1 MKPNISPL
9 LWLAKQYLRY
19 NPFFIYGDKNPLLH
33 QTEIVAR
40 TLFIKPMRILLADV
54 IGLGK
59 TITALRTLKV
69 LGRYTDIKKVL
80 IVVPSILME
89 QWKDDM
95 RSMGIDP
102 KLIDREKLDFYRR
115 SGGFQSGWYIGSMD
129 TLKRPEYQNL
139 LLREKWN
146 AIIVDEAHKLGIP
159 GSEPNDRWKN
169 LGRVLI
175 ENRDA
180 VLLLL
185 SATPHRGKP
194 KDYLARLALIDP
206 TLLDVTNVG
215 ALDKVFDKP
224 EFYRRTHNVIL
235 FRRSKDDVNRF
246 YEKREIFKPCL
257 MMAVLTEPNEEEKRF
272 LRIVTELATTYLNS
286 YYARML
292 SEFGWKTGRAQGIV
306 GLLKTLL
313 IKRGLSSPQ
322 SLVKTFSK
330 LVMKR
335 GRFTELMEQGYSFEQ
350 VQEKLAEELEEYSK
364 HLDEMLTG
372 DIEDYEKEFDEEF
385 DNLASY
391 FDKFLGE
398 EFKEKLEEARESAER
413 ILRGEVE
420 DSKIETLKKIL
431 RVVLQESSE
440 QLPNDFKDLP
450 SGKVIIFTEFKD
462 TAYYLYERLRRWT
475 LESFGT
481 EEIVQVF
488 TSDNRGEVEKIKKW
502 LAEDG
507 KKVLITTDVA
517 GEGLN
522 LQAANVLIN
531 YEIAWS
537 PIRLEQRIGRIW
549 RYGQQKTTY
558 VFNMFLADALEKT
571 VADIVFSKLYGISV
585 SVGKLEPII
594 GERILYSTLKNELL
608 EHAIGERTSIGGLM
622 PIEIDFKGNKL
633 TLSEKRIIELITKD
647 AQAFV
652 AAFINGLRKLIRE
665 IRYKRIYPIPSTPEV
680 LRKELKLLTGFSET
694 QEVIEFIKEL
704 LVAIS
709 DLMAYSAK
717 IYRERIVVKD
727 EAGRAYVFN
736 LDNPERVL
744 REILHYFDL
753 EDTAPYYFYRSD
765 EPELMLITEASI
777 IIGGVMRYK
786 EPVGVLARFKSHRV
800 SLSIL
805 RGLELLRKL
814 SQDLRQGLPVDEVF
828 GLDDVFSL
836 VSQIVNISHNKYYEE
851 FVKEGAAKIATQ
863 LRDYESFKKM
873 LHGLSFFDRNE
884 PEVKIERPKF
894 FLISSALLPE
904 TKDKL
909 SDEVWE
915 WTEDEAIP
923 LVFNYEGLCG
933 REAFRVSKFEHYDVR
948 SEKRNPSGVVV
959 ERRYIEVKTKT
970 SRSFS
975 VNLKEEEAKIGREKG
990 GEYWLYLVYGVR
1002 TNTPVILAIRNPL
1015 NRLQFRRYVQK
1026 IERGGYVLDV

>member
-1 MKPNISPL
+1 MKPNVSPL
-9 LWLAKQYLRY
+9 IWLAKQYLHH

-33 QTEIVAR
+33 QTEIVAK
-40 TLFIKPMRILLADV
+40 TLFIKPTRILLADV

-59 TITALRTLKV
+59 TITALRILKV
-69 LGRYTDIKKVL
+69 LGRYVDIKKVL
-80 IVVPSILME
+80 VVVPSILIE

-102 KLIDREKLDFYRR
+102 KPIDRRKLDFYRR
-115 SGGFQSGWYIGSMD
+115 SGGFQSGWYIGSID
-129 TLKRPEYQNL
+129 TLKRPEYQKL
-139 LLREKWN
+139 LLREKWD

-169 LGRVLI
+169 LGRVLM

-215 ALDKVFDKP
+215 ALDNVFDRP

-257 MMAVLTEPNEEEKRF
+257 MMAVLTEPNEEERRF
-272 LRIVTELATTYLNS
+272 LRIVTELATEYLNS

-335 GRFTELMEQGYSFEQ
+335 GRFTELIEQGYTFEQ
-350 VQEKLAEELEEYSK
+350 VQEKLAEELEEYSR
-364 HLDEMLTG
+364 HLDEVLTG
-372 DIEDYEKEFDEEF
+372 DIEDYEKELDEEF
-385 DNLASY
+385 DNLAGY
-391 FDKFLGE
+391 FEKFLDK
-398 EFKEKLEEARESAER
+398 EFKEKLDEARKSAER
-413 ILRGEVE
+413 ILRGEVK
-420 DSKIETLKKIL
+420 DSKVETLKKIL
-431 RVVLQESSE
+431 EVVLQGSSE
-440 QLPNDFKDLP
+440 QLPNEFKELS

-462 TAYYLYERLRRWT
+462 TAYYLYDRLRRWAR
-475 LESFGT
+475 ENFKT
-481 EEIVQVF
+481 EEIVQTF
-488 TSDNRGEVEKIKKW
+488 TSDNSGEVEKIKKW
-502 LAEDG
+502 LAEAG

-522 LQAANVLIN
+522 LQVANVLIN
-531 YEIAWS
+531 YEITWS

-549 RYGQQKTTY
+549 RYGQEKTTY

-608 EHAIGERTSIGGLM
+608 EHATEEGTSIGGLM

-633 TLSEKRIIELITKD
+633 ALSEKRIIELITKD
-647 AQAFV
+647 ARAFV
-652 AAFINGLRKLIRE
+652 VAFINALRKLIRE
-665 IRYKRIYPIPSTPEV
+665 IRYKRIYPSPSTPEA

-694 QEVIEFIKEL
+694 QEAIDFVKEL
-704 LVAIS
+704 TTAIS
-709 DLMAYSAK
+709 DLMAYKAE
-717 IYRERIVVKD
+717 IREGRIIIKD
-727 EAGRAYVFN
+727 GVGRAYVFD
-736 LDNPERVL
+736 LDNPERIL
-744 REILHYFDL
+744 RKILHYFDL
-753 EDTAPYYFYRSD
+753 GDTAPYYFYRSD

-777 IIGGVMRYK
+777 IVGDVVRYREPIGI
-786 EPVGVLARFKSHRV
+786 LARFKSHGI

-814 SQDLRQGLPVDEVF
+814 SENLRQGLPVDEVF
-828 GLDDVFSL
+828 GLDYVFSL
-836 VSQIVNISHNKYYEE
+836 VSQIVDISHNKYYEE
-851 FVKEGAAKIATQ
+851 IVKEGAAKIVTQ

-873 LHGLSFFDRNE
+873 LHGLSFFDGNE
-884 PEVKIERPKF
+884 PQVKIKQPKF
-894 FLISSALLPE
+894 FLISSAFLPE

-923 LVFNYEGLCG
+923 IVFNYEGLCG
-933 REAFRVSKFEHYDVR
+933 REAFRVSRFEHYDVR
-948 SEKRNPSGVVV
+948 SEKRDPSGTVV

-970 SRSFS
+970 SRNFS
-975 VNLKEEEAKIGREKG
+975 VNLKEEEAKIGRELG
-990 GEYWLYLVYGVR
+990 GEYWLYLVYGVK
-1002 TNTPVILAIRNPL
+1002 TDKPVILAIRDPL

-1026 IERGGYVLDV
+1026 IERGGYVLDI

>member
-9 LWLAKQYLRY
+9 LWLAKQYLHY
-19 NPFFIYGDKNPLLH
+19 NPFFIYGGKNPLLH
-33 QTEIVAR
+33 QTEVVAR
-40 TLFIKPMRILLADV
+40 TLFIKPTRILLADV

-59 TITALRTLKV
+59 TITALRILKV
-69 LGRYTDIKKVL
+69 LGQYTNIKKVL
-80 IVVPSILME
+80 VIVPSILIE
-89 QWKDDM
+89 QWKDDI

-102 KLIDREKLDFYRR
+102 KPIDREKLDFYRR
-115 SGGFQSGWYIGSMD
+115 SGGFQSGWYIGSID

-139 LLREKWN
+139 LLREKWD

-159 GSEPNDRWKN
+159 GSEPNDRWKS
-169 LGRVLI
+169 LGRILI
-175 ENRDA
+175 ENRNA

-194 KDYLARLALIDP
+194 KDYLARLALLDP

-215 ALDKVFDKP
+215 ALDNVFDKP

-235 FRRSKDDVNRF
+235 FRRSKDDVNRL

-257 MMAVLTEPNEEEKRF
+257 MMAVLIEPNEEERSF
-272 LRIVTELATTYLNS
+272 LRIITELATAYLNS

-306 GLLKTLL
+306 SLLKTLL

-322 SLVKTFSK
+322 SLVKTFGK
-330 LVMKR
+330 LIMKR
-335 GRFTELMEQGYSFEQ
+335 GLFTELMEQGYSFEQ

-364 HLDEMLTG
+364 RLDEMLTG
-372 DIEDYEKEFDEEF
+372 DIEDYEKELDEEF
-385 DNLASY
+385 DNLAGY
-391 FDKFLGE
+391 FDKLLDE
-398 EFKEKLEEARESAER
+398 EFKEKLEEAKKSAER
-413 ILRGEVE
+413 ILKGEIK

-431 RVVLQESSE
+431 GVVLQGSSE
-440 QLPNDFKDLP
+440 QLPNEFKELP

-462 TAYYLYERLRRWT
+462 TAYYLFDRLRKWAR
-475 LESFGT
+475 ENFGT
-481 EEIVQVF
+481 EGIVQIF
-488 TSDNRGEVEKIKKW
+488 TSDNSGDVEKIKKW
-502 LAEDG
+502 LAESG

-522 LQAANVLIN
+522 LQVANVLIN

-549 RYGQQKTTY
+549 RYGQQRITY
-558 VFNMFLADALEKT
+558 VFNMFLADALERT
-571 VADIVFSKLYGISV
+571 VADIVFSKLYGISI

-594 GERILYSTLKNELL
+594 GEKILYSTLKNELL
-608 EHAIGERTSIGGLM
+608 EHATEEGTSIGGLM

-652 AAFINGLRKLIRE
+652 VAFINALRKLIRE
-665 IRYKRIYPIPSTPEV
+665 IRDKRIYPGPSTPEA
-680 LRKELKLLTGFSET
+680 LRRELELLTGFSES
-694 QEVIEFIKEL
+694 QEVIDFVKEL
-704 LVAIS
+704 MSAIS
-709 DLMAYSAK
+709 NIMGYKAE
-717 IYRERIVVKD
+717 IYQGRITVKD
-727 EAGRAYVFN
+727 EIGRTYVFN
-736 LDNPERVL
+736 FDNLERVL
-744 REILHYFDL
+744 KEILHYFDL
-753 EDTAPYYFYRSD
+753 RDTAPYYFYRSD

-777 IIGGVMRYK
+777 IIGGMVRYR
-786 EPVGVLARFKSHRV
+786 EPIGILARFKNNGV
-800 SLSIL
+800 SLNIL
-805 RGLELLRKL
+805 RGLELSKRL
-814 SQDLRQGLPVDEVF
+814 SENLRQGLPVDEVF

-836 VSQIVNISHNKYYEE
+836 VSEIVDISHNKYYEE

-863 LRDYESFKKM
+863 LREYESFKKI
-873 LHGLSFFDRNE
+873 LHGLSFFDGNE
-884 PEVKIERPKF
+884 PQVKIEQPKF

-915 WTEDEAIP
+915 WAEDEAIP
-923 LVFNYEGLCG
+923 IVFNYEGLCG

-948 SEKRNPSGVVV
+948 SEKRDSSGTVI

-975 VNLKEEEAKIGREKG
+975 VNLKEEEAKIGREIG

-1002 TNTPVILAIRNPL
+1002 ADKPVILAIRDPL
-1015 NRLQFRRYVQK
+1015 NRLQFRRCVQK
-1026 IERGGYVLDV
+1026 IERGGYVLDI